1 MFSYDGI
8 HEKQKKN
15 KEKKEMRYYYGAYT
29 YTRVYIRIVAVSH
42 FNATVGYCRYVII
55 ILLLIK
61 NFSKQ
66 VTK

>member
-1 MFSYDGI
+1 MMAFMKNRRKI
-8 HEKQKKN
+8 KKR
-15 KEKKEMRYYYGAYT
+15 KEMRYYYGAYT